1 MPLRHLSLT
10 SGSVALGALA
20 LTLAACG
27 PKPTAPPEPGST
39 LTAAAAPASGAAD
52 AGAAQ
57 SGAAETAA
65 AAPTSE
71 AAAPEAAP
79 AATAAAGPTS
89 APPGMIPLQIKNSA
103 GAPVFGNPDA
113 GKQVEVVCSAC
124 HSLQAGQNMVGPSL
138 HGIIG
143 RHSGIVPG
151 FHYSSANKNSG
162 LVWTEQEL
170 YAYLENPQK
179 VVPGTYMTYTGV
191 KDPQQ
196 RADVIAYLQ
205 EATK

>member
-1 MPLRHLSLT
+1 MPLRSISLT
-10 SGSVALGALA
+10 SGCFALGALA
-20 LTLAACG
+20 FALAACG

-39 LTAAAAPASGAAD
+39 LTAAAAPASD
-52 AGAAQ
+52 AGAAE
-57 SGAAETAA
+57 SGAAPDSG

-79 AATAAAGPTS
+79 AATPASAPTS
-89 APPGMIPLQIKNSA
+89 APPGMIPLQIKNSS
-103 GAPVFGNPDA
+103 GAAVFGNPES